1 MANVYDAK
9 VAIVGA
15 GSAGISIAAR
25 LLRKNRQLHG
35 QVLLIDPS
43 DKHYYQSLWTLVGGG
58 AAKVEDS
65 VREQASL
72 IPEGAKWL
80 KEAVYTFSP
89 ENNTLETKEG
99 STVRYD
105 YLVVAAG
112 IEIYWDQ
119 IKGLKETIG
128 KNGVCSN
135 YSYDYVQSTWENI
148 RNFRGGTA
156 IFTQPSTPVKCG
168 GAPQKIMYLADDY
181 FRQSGVREH
190 TNIIFASGLPNIFA
204 VKRYADTLEQVI
216 QRKNIETK
224 YRVELVEIDGDTKK
238 ATFEHLFF
246 DEQLAHMSYLV
257 GCQRTGEAIVIDP
270 GRNIDWYIDTAKKEG
285 LQIVAATETHIHA
298 DFVSGAKELVKRC
311 GAKLYLSDEGD
322 ENWKYE
328 YLDEVDHELVK
339 EGSVFTVGNVEFQV
353 LHTPGHTPEH
363 VSFILTDKGGG
374 ATKPMGIFTGDFVF
388 VGDVGR
394 PDLLEK
400 AAGVSGTADVGARQ
414 MFESLKK
421 FKALPDYL
429 QV

>member
-1 MANVYDAK
+1 MANVYDVK
-9 VAIVGA
+9 IAIVGA

-43 DKHYYQSLWTLVGGG
+43 DKHYYQPLWTLVGGG

-72 IPEGAKWL
+72 IPDGAKWL
-80 KEAVYTFSP
+80 KEAVDMFSP
-89 ENNTLETKEG
+89 ENNMLKTKEG

-112 IEIYWDQ
+112 VEIYWDQ

-148 RNFRGGTA
+148 RNFRGGNA
-156 IFTQPSTPVKCG
+156 IFTQPSTQVKCG

-181 FRQSGVREH
+181 FRQSGVRDK

-224 YRVELVEIDGDTKK
+224 YRVELVEIDGEAKK
-238 ATFEHLFF
+238 ATFEHLDTNERFTLSF
-246 DEQLAHMSYLV
+246 DMIHVTPPMGPPAFIKKSPLADAAGWVDVDPYTLQHKTYENVFGAGDCTNLPTSKTGAAIRKQAPVVAENLLAHMNGKPLKARYDGYTSCPLV
-257 GCQRTGEAIVIDP
+257 TGYNKLVLAEFDYDKNPQETFPFDQSKERLSMYIMKRNLLPIVYWN
-270 GRNIDWYIDTAKKEG
+270 GMLKG
-285 LQIVAATETHIHA
+285 L
-298 DFVSGAKELVKRC
+298 
-311 GAKLYLSDEGD
+311 
-322 ENWKYE
+322 
-328 YLDEVDHELVK
+328 
-339 EGSVFTVGNVEFQV
+339 
-353 LHTPGHTPEH
+353 
-363 VSFILTDKGGG
+363 
-374 ATKPMGIFTGDFVF
+374 M
-388 VGDVGR
+388 
-394 PDLLEK
+394 
-400 AAGVSGTADVGARQ
+400 
-414 MFESLKK
+414 
-421 FKALPDYL
+421 
-429 QV
+429 

>member
-1 MANVYDAK
+1 MTNVYNAK

-43 DKHYYQSLWTLVGGG
+43 DKHYYQPLWTLVGGG
-58 AAKVEDS
+58 AAKAEDS

-80 KEAVYTFSP
+80 KEAVDTFSP

-181 FRQSGVREH
+181 FRQSGVREQ
-190 TNIIFASGLPNIFA
+190 TNIIFASGSPNIFA

-238 ATFEHLFF
+238 ATFEHLDTNERFTLSF
-246 DEQLAHMSYLV
+246 DM
-257 GCQRTGEAIVIDP
+257 
-270 GRNIDWYIDTAKKEG
+270 
-285 LQIVAATETHIHA
+285 IH
-298 DFVSGAKELVKRC
+298 V
-311 GAKLYLSDEGD
+311 
-322 ENWKYE
+322 
-328 YLDEVDHELVK
+328 
-339 EGSVFTVGNVEFQV
+339 
-353 LHTPGHTPEH
+353 TP
-363 VSFILTDKGGG
+363 
-374 ATKPMGIFTGDFVF
+374 PMGPPAFIAKSALAD
-388 VGDVGR
+388 
-394 PDLLEK
+394 
-400 AAGVSGTADVGARQ
+400 AAGWVDVDPYTLQHKTYKNVFGAGDCTNLPTSKTGAAIRKQ
-414 MFESLKK
+414 APVVAENLLALMNGKPLQARYDGYTSCPLVTGYNKLVLAEFDYDKNPRETFPFDQSKERMSMYVMKKNLLPIMYWNGMLKG
-421 FKALPDYL
+421 LM
-429 QV
+429 

>member
-1 MANVYDAK
+1 MVTNIYNAK

-43 DKHYYQSLWTLVGGG
+43 DKHYYQPLWTLVGGG
-58 AAKVEDS
+58 AAKAEDS

-80 KEAVYTFSP
+80 KEAVDTFSP

-181 FRQSGVREH
+181 FRQSGVREQ
-190 TNIIFASGLPNIFA
+190 TNIIFASGSPNIFA

-238 ATFEHLFF
+238 ATFEHLDTNERFTLSF
-246 DEQLAHMSYLV
+246 DM
-257 GCQRTGEAIVIDP
+257 
-270 GRNIDWYIDTAKKEG
+270 
-285 LQIVAATETHIHA
+285 IH
-298 DFVSGAKELVKRC
+298 V
-311 GAKLYLSDEGD
+311 
-322 ENWKYE
+322 
-328 YLDEVDHELVK
+328 
-339 EGSVFTVGNVEFQV
+339 
-353 LHTPGHTPEH
+353 TP
-363 VSFILTDKGGG
+363 
-374 ATKPMGIFTGDFVF
+374 PMGPPAFIAKSALAD
-388 VGDVGR
+388 
-394 PDLLEK
+394 
-400 AAGVSGTADVGARQ
+400 AAGWVDVDPYTLQHKTYKNVFGAGDCTNLPTSKTGAAIRKQ
-414 MFESLKK
+414 APVVAENLLALMNGKPLQARYDGYTSCPLVTGYNKLVLAEFDYDKNPRETFPFDQSKERMSMYVMKKNLLPIMYWNGMLKG
-421 FKALPDYL
+421 LM
-429 QV
+429 